1 MFHFQKF
8 ISSVC
13 HNIFSSTE
21 TTDYP
26 KCQGSRG
33 WESNYYEY
41 DQFPTLRWWSW
52 PVPTEDTETTRRIK
66 DMDHP
71 WSQPHLVWLWCSDLT
86 TFGPHNGPS
95 MPSPGSPH
103 AWNYPSIT
111 FQHTASLL
119 LVDNLPW
126 SIFSGFLASLFAVM
140 VLAAMEM
147 LATSLISTSSHFL
160 ADPPLRTNV
169 FRLPPPSQSECF
181 YNNWLSNKL
190 SLSQKVLGAVLK
202 TSRKFIVVISRV
214 ERREAPPSGEGG
226 GPLLMHERG
235 EEAENT
241 ALLHNIK
248 IQPSI

>member
-1 MFHFQKF
+1 
-8 ISSVC
+8 
-13 HNIFSSTE
+13 
-21 TTDYP
+21 
-26 KCQGSRG
+26 
-33 WESNYYEY
+33 
-41 DQFPTLRWWSW
+41 
-52 PVPTEDTETTRRIK
+52 
-66 DMDHP
+66 MDHP
-71 WSQPHLVWLWCSDLT
+71 CSQPHLVWLWCSDLT
-86 TFGPHNGPS
+86 TFGPHHWPS
-95 MPSPGSPH
+95 MPSPGFPP

-202 TSRKFIVVISRV
+202 TSKKFIVVISRV
-214 ERREAPPSGEGG
+214 ERRVVAPPSGEGG

-235 EEAENT
+235 GREYCLE
-241 ALLHNIK
+241 LLHNLK
-248 IQPSI
+248 IQPSM